1 MLGRWCSRVQRRL
14 PNDTRIAILVAMSR
28 ILHDSEHWIVRA
40 QEARK
45 IADETDND
53 LVRRSMLKIAEEYE
67 LLARRAGTRGPE
79 PAASS
84 KSPRS

>member
-1 MLGRWCSRVQRRL
+1 MGPAAKDLGRL
-14 PNDTRIAILVAMSR
+14 PKDTRIAILVAMSR
-28 ILHDSEHWIVRA
+28 ILHDSAHWMARA

-45 IADETDND
+45 IADQTDND

-67 LLARRAGTRGPE
+67 LLAKRAGTRGSE

-84 KSPRS
+84 KTPRS